1 MPNSPPRTPAQA
13 QPAIA
18 VVVPATDRPATLP
31 RCLAA
36 IESARSPGDGLVVVE
51 SPEGLGPAAA
61 RNRGARSASA
71 DGAEIVL
78 FVDSDVEVHPDALD
92 RVRAAF
98 ASDPGL
104 AAVFGSYDESPAEPG
119 VVSRFRNLLHASVHE
134 SGAGEAS
141 TFWAGLG
148 AVRADVLAESGGFD
162 EKLFARPAVE
172 DVELGARI
180 DRAGHRIVNEPAIR
194 GKHLKR
200 WTAASMARTDA
211 LSRAEP
217 WTRLALAGRAPADT
231 LNLARR
237 RRIGA
242 ALALLVAG
250 LAAAR
255 RPRATALAA
264 LALIVAEAPLFSLL
278 HRSGGLR
285 LAGAGLPLLV
295 LHHLSAAVGALV
307 GLFRHLRDP
316 IDPVGPAPSERG

>member
-1 MPNSPPRTPAQA
+1 MPNSSPRTHAQT

-36 IESARSPGDGLVVVE
+36 IESARSPGDELVVVE

-61 RNRGARSASA
+61 RNLGARSASA

-78 FVDSDVEVHPDALD
+78 FVDSDVEVHPDALC
-92 RVRAAF
+92 RVRELF

-119 VVSRFRNLLHASVHE
+119 AVSRFRNLLHASVHE

-162 EKLFARPAVE
+162 EELFPRPAVE

-180 DRAGHRIVNEPAIR
+180 DRAGGRIVNDPAIR

-217 WTRLALAGRAPADT
+217 WTRLALAGRAPGRHPQPRAAPP
-231 LNLARR
+231 ARR
-237 RRIGA
+237 GA
-242 ALALLVAG
+242 G
-250 LAAAR
+250 PAR
-255 RPRATALAA
+255 RLASPSPADRAPRRWR
-264 LALIVAEAPLFSLL
+264 
-278 HRSGGLR
+278 RS
-285 LAGAGLPLLV
+285 P
-295 LHHLSAAVGALV
+295 
-307 GLFRHLRDP
+307 
-316 IDPVGPAPSERG
+316 